1 VTEASGHKLGEV
13 LRAAREAKGVDLLR
27 VERDT
32 KIRVRYLSALENGE
46 YRDLPGAVYTKGFL
60 RNYGLYLSLDPE
72 YLIDLYRLESSTVS
86 AERASVAP
94 PPRPI
99 AVRRSRGFVL
109 TPGIVVA
116 AILTVMVFG
125 IGAYL
130 AGQLIAFAGTPELRV
145 VDPAGPLAAY
155 DGSSYTFRG
164 VTAPG
169 ARVTVTGPRE
179 NPVVTADDEGV
190 FEVVVDLVP
199 GSNIVRLV
207 AFDHTTGRTSAEV
220 ERAITVLTALPSG
233 SPTGAI
239 AVTLTSPADGAS
251 VVGPVTVGGTAA
263 PGTSV
268 SVSATLTTAAPPT
281 FTIVDGAG
289 RAVTIPAAPPAAPAP
304 PALVADG
311 SGAFSGQLGL
321 APGSWVVSVAAD
333 GGRPTTRSVTVGAP
347 TGLVGSLAVAG
358 GASYIEL
365 DEDGRAKAGVSGSIV
380 AAGSSVATT
389 ATRELRIRAGNA
401 GAVVVT
407 LNGIRIGP
415 MGAAGNVI
423 EWRITRR

>member
-1 VTEASGHKLGEV
+1 VTEASSHKLGEV
-13 LRAAREAKGVDLLR
+13 LRSAREAKGVDLLR

-32 KIRVRYLSALENGE
+32 KIRVRYLAALEGGE

-72 YLIDLYRLESSTVS
+72 YLIDLYRLESSTAS
-86 AERASVAP
+86 AERASVTP

-130 AGQLIAFAGTPELRV
+130 AGQLIAFAGTPQLRV
-145 VDPAGPLAAY
+145 VDPAGPVAAY
-155 DGSSYTFRG
+155 DGDSYTFQG

-179 NPVVTADDEGV
+179 NPVVTADADGV
-190 FEVVVDLVP
+190 FQVIVELVP

-207 AFDHTTGRTSAEV
+207 AFDPTTGRTSAEV
-220 ERAITVLTALPSG
+220 ERAITVMTALPSG
-233 SPTGAI
+233 SPGGPAPV
-239 AVTLTSPADGAS
+239 ALTAPADNATIVGALS
-251 VVGPVTVGGTAA
+251 VAGTAG
-263 PGTSV
+263 PGAVVNVT
-268 SVSATLTTAAPPT
+268 ATLTTAAPPS

-289 RAVTIPAAPPAAPAP
+289 RPVTAPAATPTAPATL
-304 PALVADG
+304 ALKADG
-311 SGAFSGQLGL
+311 SGAFTGQLAL
-321 APGSWVVSVAAD
+321 APGSWVVTAAVD
-333 GGRPTTRSVTVGAP
+333 GGGAITRSVTIDAS
-347 TGLVGSLAVAG
+347 TGLTGSLAVNG

-365 DEDGRAKAGVSGSIV
+365 DEDGRAKSGVSGTIV
-380 AAGSSVATT
+380 ADGATVATS

-401 GAVVVT
+401 GAVT
-407 LNGIRIGP
+407 LTINGIRIGP

>member
-1 VTEASGHKLGEV
+1 MTEASSHKLGEV

-32 KIRVRYLSALENGE
+32 KIRVRYLSALENAE

-145 VDPAGPLAAY
+145 VNPPGPVAAY
-155 DGSSYTFRG
+155 DGESYTFQG

-179 NPVVTADDEGV
+179 NPVVTADADGV
-190 FEVVVDLVP
+190 FEVVVELVP

-207 AFDHTTGRTSAEV
+207 AYDNTTGRTSAEV
-220 ERAITVLTALPSG
+220 ERAITVMTALPSG
-233 SPTGAI
+233 SPGGPTPVA
-239 AVTLTSPADGAS
+239 LTAPADNAT
-251 VVGPVTVGGTAA
+251 VVGAVSVTGTAS

-268 SVSATLTTAAPPT
+268 IVTATLTTPAAAT
-281 FTIVDGAG
+281 FTIVDAAG
-289 RAVTIPAAPPAAPAP
+289 RPVAIPTTAPAAPAP
-304 PALVADG
+304 LTLVADA
-311 SGAFSGQLGL
+311 SGAFTGQLTM
-321 APGSWVVSVAAD
+321 APGAWVVSAAAD
-333 GGRPTTRSVTVGAP
+333 GGSPTARNVTVAAP
-347 TGLVGSLAVAG
+347 AGLAGSLAVSG
-358 GASYIEL
+358 GASYLEL

-380 AAGSSVATT
+380 ADGASVTTT
-389 ATRELRIRAGNA
+389 ATRELRVRAGNA

>member
-1 VTEASGHKLGEV
+1 MTEASSHKLGEV
-13 LRAAREAKGVDLLR
+13 LRTAREAKGVDLLR

-32 KIRVRYLSALENGE
+32 KIRVRYLAALEGGE

-109 TPGIVVA
+109 TPGVVVA
-116 AILTVMVFG
+116 AILTVVVFS

-130 AGQLIAFAGTPELRV
+130 AAQLIAFAGTPQLRV
-145 VDPAGPLAAY
+145 VDPPGPVAAY
-155 DGSSYTFRG
+155 DGDSYTFQG

-179 NPVVTADDEGV
+179 NPVVTADAEGI

-207 AFDHTTGRTSAEV
+207 AFDDTTGRTSAEV

-233 SPTGAI
+233 SPVEPTPVA
-239 AVTLTSPADGAS
+239 LTAPADNAT
-251 VVGPVTVGGTAA
+251 VVGPVPLAGTAA
-263 PGTSV
+263 PGATV
-268 SVSATLTTAAPPT
+268 NVAATLTTAAPAT

-289 RAVTIPAAPPAAPAP
+289 RPVTVSTATPAAPAP
-304 PALVADG
+304 LALVADG
-311 SGAFSGQLGL
+311 AGTFTGQLAL
-321 APGSWVVSVAAD
+321 APGSWIIDVATEDGSAITRTVVVD
-333 GGRPTTRSVTVGAP
+333 AP
-347 TGLVGSLAVAG
+347 AGLAGSLAISG

-365 DEDGRAKAGVSGSIV
+365 DEDGRAKTGVSGTIV
-380 AAGSSVATT
+380 ADGATVATT

-407 LNGIRIGP
+407 LNGVRIGP

>member
-1 VTEASGHKLGEV
+1 MTESGSRKLGEV

-32 KIRVRYLSALENGE
+32 KIRVRYLSALEGGE

-72 YLIDLYRLESSTVS
+72 YLIDLYRLESSSVS

-116 AILTVMVFG
+116 AILTVFVFG

-130 AGQLIAFAGTPELRV
+130 AGQLIAFAGTPQLRV
-145 VDPAGPLAAY
+145 VDPPGPVAAY
-155 DGSSYTFRG
+155 DGDSYTFQG

-179 NPVVTADDEGV
+179 NPIVTADADGV

-220 ERAITVLTALPSG
+220 ERAITVMTALPSD
-233 SPTGAI
+233 
-239 AVTLTSPADGAS
+239 SPAGPPPVALTAPAEGAT
-251 VVGPVTVGGTAA
+251 VVGAVAVAGTAPAGSAVSVTATLGTAA
-263 PGTSV
+263 PAS
-268 SVSATLTTAAPPT
+268 

-289 RAVTIPAAPPAAPAP
+289 RTVAMPAGPPPTPAP
-304 PALVADG
+304 LALVADG
-311 SGAFSGQLGL
+311 SGAFTGQLDL
-321 APGSWVVSVAAD
+321 APGSWVVSATAD
-333 GGRPTTRSVTVGAP
+333 GGSPTTRSVIVDAP
-347 TGLVGSLAVAG
+347 AGLVGSLAVSG

-365 DEDGRAKAGVSGSIV
+365 DEDGRAKAGVSGTII
-380 AAGSSVATT
+380 ADGATVATT

-407 LNGIRIGP
+407 LNGMRIGP

>member
-1 VTEASGHKLGEV
+1 MTEASGHKLGEV
-13 LRAAREAKGVDLLR
+13 LRTAREAKGVDLLR

-32 KIRVRYLSALENGE
+32 KIRVRYLAALESGE

-72 YLIDLYRLESSTVS
+72 YLIDLYRLESSTIS

-145 VDPAGPLAAY
+145 VDPAGPVSAY
-155 DGSSYTFRG
+155 DGDSYTFQG
-164 VTAPG
+164 VTTPG

-179 NPVVTADDEGV
+179 NPVVTADADGV

-207 AFDHTTGRTSAEV
+207 AFDDTTGRTSAEV
-220 ERAITVLTALPSG
+220 ERTITVMTALPSG
-233 SPTGAI
+233 SPAGPTP
-239 AVTLTSPADGAS
+239 VTLAAPADNAT
-251 VVGPVTVGGTAA
+251 VVGPVTVAGSAA
-263 PGTSV
+263 AGASV
-268 SVSATLTTAAPPT
+268 TVTATLTTAAPAT
-281 FTIVDGAG
+281 FTVVDGAG
-289 RAVTIPAAPPAAPAP
+289 RPVTISTATPPVPAP
-304 PALVADG
+304 LTLVADA
-311 SGAFSGQLGL
+311 SGAFTGQLTL
-321 APGSWVVSVAAD
+321 APGSWVVSAAAD
-333 GGRPTTRSVTVGAP
+333 GGSPTSSTVSVGAP
-347 TGLVGSLAVAG
+347 AGLAGSLAVSG
-358 GASYIEL
+358 GASYLEL
-365 DEDGRAKAGVSGSIV
+365 DEDGRP
-380 AAGSSVATT
+380 AAGISGTIIADGATVPMS

-407 LNGIRIGP
+407 LNGVRIGS